1 MESGFEQ
8 RKIGVTVGDESRDV
22 FAGKRLRCSQT
33 LTGSSYKS
41 LPTIVENSVTDA
53 PKCDPSLNPKNGAP
67 SLDPK
72 PEEGGSNTSNNQTSY
87 MAKVQRS
94 VSFGQERV
102 RPIITIHSERLD
114 SALLPPPSPSHP
126 PASPAVMD
134 ILLPVLKVESCEN
147 DAMQQR

>member
-1 MESGFEQ
+1 MFWFLVFLTACS
-8 RKIGVTVGDESRDV
+8 VTVGDESREA

-41 LPTIVENSVTDA
+41 LPTIIENSITDA

-72 PEEGGSNTSNNQTSY
+72 PEEGGTNTNNNQTSY
-87 MAKVQRS
+87 VAKVQRS

-102 RPIITIHSERLD
+102 RPIITIHSERLG
-114 SALLPPPSPSHP
+114 SVLPPSPSRP
-126 PASPAVMD
+126 PTSPAVMD